1 MDSKEIERMSMAE
14 IINTAIINEKMAADN
29 YDRIADEC
37 AKVNNEKGA
46 EFFRDQANRERGHF
60 NSLVKCKSKKFRGE
74 DTPALGEVV
83 RWVTDETQ
91 IAPEKI
97 ATMSFDDALMT
108 VEDREQAAEIF
119 YRQAA
124 SVVPDQAVAAFFDSL
139 ADEEAHH
146 TYLAL
151 RLRTQSEMR
160 GLVEAPEY
168 ADLGYAG

>member
-1 MDSKEIERMSMAE
+1 MDAEKIERMSMAE

-37 AKVNNEKGA
+37 DKVDNVAGSG
-46 EFFRDQANRERGHF
+46 FFRDQANRERGHF
-60 NSLVKCKSKKFRGE
+60 NSLVKCKSKIFHGE
-74 DTPALGEVV
+74 DTPAVGEVV

-91 IAPEKI
+91 VAPEQI
-97 ATMSFDDALMT
+97 ATMSFDDALRT
-108 VEDREQAAEIF
+108 VEERERSAEIF
-119 YRQAA
+119 YRQSA
-124 SVVPDQAVAAFFDSL
+124 SMVTNRAVAAFFENL

-151 RLRTQSEMR
+151 KLRSQSEIK
-160 GLVEAPEY
+160 GLVDAPEY